1 MKGCLPEEDTGKG
14 CFAEADTGERIF
26 DIANM

>member
-14 CFAEADTGERIF
+14 CFANAETGERIF

>member
-1 MKGCLPEEDTGKG
+1 MKGCLLEEDTGKG
-14 CFAEADTGERIF
+14 CFAEAETGERIF

>member
-1 MKGCLPEEDTGKG
+1 VKGCLPEEDTGKG
-14 CFAEADTGERIF
+14 CFAEAETGERIF

>member
-14 CFAEADTGERIF
+14 CFAEAETGERIF